1 MHPKQFITFMIIPKW
16 LAPEANDIYPSI
28 VWVKKLD
35 NKKNWLFQIMQVL
48 WNWPVQPQKKKVNSV
63 G

>member
-1 MHPKQFITFMIIPKW
+1 MIIPKW

-35 NKKNWLFQIMQVL
+35 NKKIGFFKLFKYYGTGL
-48 WNWPVQPQKKKVNSV
+48 FNPKRKR
-63 G
+63 